1 MDPRLK
7 HPFTSIVAGPTG
19 CGKTI
24 FTLNLLKYA
33 GVMITPVPEKIIWC
47 YGIYQDMFD
56 KFRNIEFQEGLP
68 DLTVFDGKQRVLLV
82 IDDLMVE
89 TDDKVCNLFTKISHH
104 KSVSVL
110 YLSQNLFFKNKQNRT
125 LSLNSHYMVL
135 FKNVRDATQVAI
147 LARQMYPGNGKFMME
162 AFKDSTSKP
171 YGYLL
176 VDMRPETD
184 ERYRLRSNIFP
195 NEEQCV
201 YVPK

>member
-1 MDPRLK
+1 
-7 HPFTSIVAGPTG
+7 
-19 CGKTI
+19 
-24 FTLNLLKYA
+24 
-33 GVMITPVPEKIIWC
+33 
-47 YGIYQDMFD
+47 
-56 KFRNIEFQEGLP
+56 
-68 DLTVFDGKQRVLLV
+68 
-82 IDDLMVE
+82 
-89 TDDKVCNLFTKISHH
+89 
-104 KSVSVL
+104 
-110 YLSQNLFFKNKQNRT
+110 
-125 LSLNSHYMVL
+125 MVL